1 MKLGQK
7 TTIRGGRKKEERM
20 NKVKESIRS
29 IPGWPIEG
37 VIFRDLTT
45 LMQDPEAF
53 RESCDILV
61 ERYKDQNIDKI
72 VGIDARG
79 FVFGAVLAYKLGIG
93 FVPVRKK
100 GKLPHK
106 TIEQSYSLENGEGT
120 LEMHEDSIE
129 AGERVVIV
137 DDLIAT
143 GGTVGATVNL
153 VRKLGGDILE
163 CAFIVELPDLKGR
176 DQVKDCK
183 IFSIAEF
190 EGL

>member
-1 MKLGQK
+1 MDL
-7 TTIRGGRKKEERM
+7 KET
-20 NKVKESIRS
+20 IRS
-29 IPGWPIEG
+29 ISDWPIKG

-45 LMQDPEAF
+45 LMQNPEAF
-53 RESCDILV
+53 KESCDILY
-61 ERYKDQNIDKI
+61 ERYKNQNIDKI

-100 GKLPHK
+100 GKLPSR
-106 TIEQSYSLENGEGT
+106 TIQETYSLEYGEDT
-120 LEMHEDSIE
+120 LEIHEDAVEKNEKVI
-129 AGERVVIV
+129 IV

-143 GGTVGATVNL
+143 GGTVGATVKL
-153 VRKLGGDILE
+153 LRKLGADILE

-176 DQVKDCK
+176 DKIKDCK

-190 EGL
+190 EGE

>member
-1 MKLGQK
+1 MDL
-7 TTIRGGRKKEERM
+7 KET
-20 NKVKESIRS
+20 IRS

-45 LMQDPEAF
+45 LMQDPDAF
-53 RESCDILV
+53 RESCDILYD
-61 ERYKDQNIDKI
+61 RYRDQAIDKI

-106 TIEQSYSLENGEGT
+106 TLRESYSLEYGEDT
-120 LEMHEDSIE
+120 LEIHEDAIE
-129 AGERVVIV
+129 KGERVVIV

-143 GGTVGATVNL
+143 GGTVGATVKL
-153 VRKLGGDILE
+153 VNRLDARLIE

-176 DQVKDCK
+176 EKIPGCQVFA
-183 IFSIAEF
+183 ITEF
-190 EGL
+190 EGE